1 MSDVAVLFLLP
12 IFLPVLVAV
21 GLARWRPGAAS
32 RFWILML
39 TTTLNLALVTVLI
52 TRFYGLQVTVLR
64 IAEGIDLAFRI
75 DHLSQFFALLVS
87 VLWVFTSLYALEYM
101 KHEGRENQ
109 FFTFFLASL
118 GITLGIAFA
127 SNLLTFYL
135 FYELLTLA
143 TYPLV
148 VHNGSEKALA
158 SGRNYLLYSFL
169 GASAALFAMILIY
182 QQTHSLEFTPGGLLA
197 LQGGQTGLPLA
208 ALFILM
214 ALGFGVKAA
223 IFPFH
228 SWLPQ
233 AMVAPTPVSALL
245 HAVAVV
251 KSGLYAVIR
260 TTYYIFGASV
270 VRETGGQQ
278 VLAGLIVISILMGSF
293 LALRQENLKMRLA
306 YSTVSQL
313 GYVLLGLM
321 LLNRE
326 ALVGSLMHLLSH
338 ALIKITLFYCAGAIM
353 YQTHKTDV
361 SQLKGLGQT
370 MPYTMVSFTLASIA
384 LVGIPPTK
392 GFVSK
397 WILVRGALE
406 SGNALY
412 PAVLLIS
419 ALLTALY
426 LLPVISNAFFRPA
439 EGLPADGSAPHSQE
453 APWKMLLPIL
463 AISLLTITLGLF
475 PNPVRGFMSL
485 IALEVMP

>member
-1 MSDVAVLFLLP
+1 MNQNLFLLIP
-12 IFLPVLVAV
+12 MIFPMLAGILIPCLRPGEKLRNWLA
-21 GLARWRPGAAS
+21 GLAVA
-32 RFWILML
+32 
-39 TTTLNLALVTVLI
+39 TTLGLVLYLSIVLNGAHFTLFQI
-52 TRFYGLQVTVLR
+52 NSLIEIKFQVDR
-64 IAEGIDLAFRI
+64 
-75 DHLSQFFALLVS
+75 LSILFALLVS
-87 VLWVFTSLYALEYM
+87 TLWLFTTIYAMEYM
-101 KHEGRENQ
+101 KHEGRENR
-109 FFTFFLASL
+109 FFAYFFVSL
-118 GITLGIAFA
+118 GVTLGIALA
-127 SNLLTFYL
+127 GNLVTLYL

-148 VHNGSEKALA
+148 IHAGTPKALA
-158 SGRNYLLYSFL
+158 SGRNYLIYSFA
-169 GASAALFAMILIY
+169 GATAALAGMLLVFRTTGSLDFIPGGIVANHDSAAQMNWY
-182 QQTHSLEFTPGGLLA
+182 LA
-197 LQGGQTGLPLA
+197 IVLTT
-208 ALFILM
+208 
-214 ALGFGVKAA
+214 LGFGVKTA
-223 IFPFH
+223 IVPFH

-251 KSGLYAVIR
+251 KSGLFAVIR
-260 TTYYIFGASV
+260 TIFYIFGADV
-270 VRETGGQQ
+270 VRETGAHQAIA
-278 VLAGLIVISILMGSF
+278 VLVILSILMGSF

-306 YSTVSQL
+306 YSTISQL

-326 ALVGSLMHLLSH
+326 ALVGALMQLLGH

-361 SQLKGLGQT
+361 SQLNGLGRT
-370 MPYTMVSFTLASIA
+370 MPYTMISFTLASVA

-397 WILVRGALE
+397 WILVQGALE

-426 LLPVISNAFFRPA
+426 LLPVISHAFFRSADPGEHPA
-439 EGLPADGSAPHSQE
+439 HE
-453 APWKMLLPIL
+453 APWKLLLPIFSSS
-463 AISLLTITLGLF
+463 ILTIALGLF
-475 PNPVRGFMSL
+475 PNPVRSFMTL